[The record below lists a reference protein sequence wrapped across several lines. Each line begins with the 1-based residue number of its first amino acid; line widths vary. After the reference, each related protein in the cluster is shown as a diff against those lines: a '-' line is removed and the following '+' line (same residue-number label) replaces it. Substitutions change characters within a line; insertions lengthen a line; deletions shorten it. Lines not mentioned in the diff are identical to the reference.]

1 MEGFSF
7 GSILTDADMW
17 TSIYLVLVNVTS
29 TYTCTHDTRHAYCC
43 SQMSITLRST
53 VLNFTDIASSC
64 LESCVQDA
72 TDATAVYMES
82 LLIWRVSEPDN

>member
-17 TSIYLVLVNVTS
+17 TSIYLVLVNVT
-29 TYTCTHDTRHAYCC
+29 HDTRHAYCC

-53 VLNFTDIASSC
+53 VLNLTDIASSC
-64 LESCVQDA
+64 LESCVQEA
-72 TDATAVYMES
+72 TDTTAVYMES